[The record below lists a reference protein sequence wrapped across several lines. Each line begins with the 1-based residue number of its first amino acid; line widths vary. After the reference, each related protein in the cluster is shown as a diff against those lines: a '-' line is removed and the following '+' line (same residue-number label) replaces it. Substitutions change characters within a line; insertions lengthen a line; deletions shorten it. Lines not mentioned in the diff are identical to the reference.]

1 MQILFVD
8 YTQVG
13 LFALT
18 LCSDLDTQ
26 LITSEP
32 LPGIRIVSLKL
43 KQLCAVVKHEEVS
56 LGEGRPFERH
66 LSALCEAQRRV
77 TARLTTRTKLC
88 RSSPLT

>member
-43 KQLCAVVKHEEVS
+43 KQLCAVVKHEEVP

-66 LSALCEAQRRV
+66 HTHEALSLIPFD
-77 TARLTTRTKLC
+77 LSTTD
-88 RSSPLT
+88 